1 MRYLEE
7 LFSLRGKVAIVTG
20 AARGNGKAIAEG
32 LLRAGASVAMVDVNG
47 DGVNS
52 SVAEFRNQS
61 LDAHAYTCD
70 LADASEIERLVTE
83 IVSSRKSIDVLVN
96 NAGVTFSY
104 PLLEYPDDAWDK
116 TYLVNLRAVF
126 LLSRAAG
133 KEMVKRG
140 KGSIINI
147 TSLNA
152 EMAFPAN
159 PAYMACK
166 GGVRQLTKSLAF
178 DLGPHGIR
186 ANNVGPGYF
195 VTEMTKGSWNDPERR
210 RQRTEHTVLGRWGE
224 PRDLAGVV
232 IFLASDASS
241 YVTGQDIY
249 VDGGW
254 LIKGL

>member
-1 MRYLEE
+1 MTYLDE
-7 LFSLRGKVAIVTG
+7 LFSLQGRVAVVTG

-47 DGVNS
+47 DGLDS
-52 SVAEFRNQS
+52 SVAEFRDQG
-61 LDAHAYTCD
+61 LHARAYTCD
-70 LADASEIERLVTE
+70 LADASAISRLIADVAYFY
-83 IVSSRKSIDVLVN
+83 KAIDVLVN
-96 NAGVTFSY
+96 NAGVTFGY

-116 TYLVNLRAVF
+116 TYEVNLRAAF
-126 LLSRAAG
+126 LLSRAVA
-133 KEMVKRG
+133 KEMVKSG

-152 EMAFPAN
+152 EMAFPDN

-166 GGVRQLTKSLAF
+166 GGLRQLTKSLAF

-195 VTEMTKGSWNDPERR
+195 VTEMTSRSWNDPDKR

-224 PRDLAGVV
+224 PRDLAGLV

>member
-1 MRYLEE
+1 MSYIEE
-7 LFSLRGKVAIVTG
+7 LFSLQGQVAIVTG

-47 DGVNS
+47 DGLNAA
-52 SVAEFRNQS
+52 VADFRNQS

-70 LADASEIERLVTE
+70 LSDGSQIERLVTE
-83 IVSSRKSIDVLVN
+83 IVSSSKSIDVLVN
-96 NAGVTFSY
+96 NAGVTFGY

-116 TYLVNLRAVF
+116 TYEVNLRAAF
-126 LLSRAAG
+126 LLSRAVG
-133 KEMVKRG
+133 REMVKRG

-152 EMAFPAN
+152 EMAFPDN

-166 GGVRQLTKSLAF
+166 GGLRQLTKSLAF
-178 DLGPHGIR
+178 DLGRHGIR

-195 VTEMTKGSWNDPERR
+195 VTEMTARSWNDPEKR

-241 YVTGQDIY
+241 YMTGQDIY

>member
-1 MRYLEE
+1 M
-7 LFSLRGKVAIVTG
+7 SMAM
-20 AARGNGKAIAEG
+20 
-32 LLRAGASVAMVDVNG
+32 ASIHRLPN
-47 DGVNS
+47 
-52 SVAEFRNQS
+52 
-61 LDAHAYTCD
+61 
-70 LADASEIERLVTE
+70 SEIKAWTHMLTPAIWRTHRLLSGWSRR
-83 IVSSRKSIDVLVN
+83 SSRPASRIDILVN

-116 TYLVNLRAVF
+116 TYQVNLRAVF

-166 GGVRQLTKSLAF
+166 GGLRQLTKSLAI

-195 VTEMTKGSWNDPERR
+195 VTEMTTSGVGMILKNGGSGPSTPFSGAGAN
-210 RQRTEHTVLGRWGE
+210 LGTWPG
-224 PRDLAGVV
+224 
-232 IFLASDASS
+232 S
-241 YVTGQDIY
+241 
-249 VDGGW
+249 
-254 LIKGL
+254 

>member
-1 MRYLEE
+1 VTYLEE

-20 AARGNGKAIAEG
+20 AARGNGKAIAEA
-32 LLRAGASVAMVDVNG
+32 LLKAGATVALVDVNG
-47 DGVNS
+47 EGVNS
-52 SVAEFRNQS
+52 SAAEFRNQN
-61 LDAHAYTCD
+61 LDAHAHRCD
-70 LADASEIERLVTE
+70 LADPSAIERLVTE
-83 IVSSRKSIDVLVN
+83 IVSSRKSIDILVN
-96 NAGVTFSY
+96 NAGVTFSH
-104 PLLEYPDDAWDK
+104 PLLEYPDDAWEQ
-116 TYLVNLRAVF
+116 TYRVNLRAVF
-126 LLSRAAG
+126 LLSRAVG
-133 KEMVKRG
+133 KVMVKG
-140 KGSIINI
+140 GAGSIINI

-166 GGVRQLTKSLAF
+166 GGVRQLTKSLAL

-195 VTEMTKGSWNDPERR
+195 VTDMTKGSWNDPERR
-210 RQRTEHTVLGRWGE
+210 RQRTEHTVLGRWGD
-224 PRDLAGVV
+224 PRDLAGAV

-241 YVTGQDIY
+241 YLTGQDIY

>member
-1 MRYLEE
+1 MSYLEE
-7 LFSLRGKVAIVTG
+7 LFSLRDKVAIVTG

-32 LLRAGASVAMVDVNG
+32 LLKAGARVAMVDIDG

-52 SVAEFRNQS
+52 SAAEFRNQS

-70 LADASEIERLVTE
+70 LADASAIERLVTE
-83 IVSSRKSIDVLVN
+83 IVSSCSSIDVLVN
-96 NAGVTFSY
+96 NAGVTFGY
-104 PLLEYPDDAWDK
+104 PQLEYPDDAWDK
-116 TYLVNLRAVF
+116 TYQVNLRAVF
-126 LLSRAAG
+126 LLSRAVG
-133 KEMVKRG
+133 REMVKRG

-166 GGVRQLTKSLAF
+166 GAVRQLTKSLAI
-178 DLGPHGIR
+178 DLGPLGIR

-195 VTEMTKGSWNDPERR
+195 VTEMTARSWNDPEKR

>member
-1 MRYLEE
+1 MKYLDE
-7 LFSLRGKVAIVTG
+7 LFSLQGKIAIVTG
-20 AARGNGKAIAEG
+20 AARGNGKAIAEA
-32 LLRAGASVAMVDVNG
+32 LLKAGASVAMVDV
-47 DGVNS
+47 DGEGVQAS
-52 SVAEFRNQS
+52 AAEFRNQS
-61 LDAHAYTCD
+61 LDADPYRCD
-70 LADASEIERLVTE
+70 LADASDIGRLVTE
-83 IVSSRKSIDVLVN
+83 IVSSRKSVDVLVN
-96 NAGVTFSY
+96 NAGVTFSH

-116 TYLVNLRAVF
+116 TYQVNLRAVF
-126 LLSRAAG
+126 LLSRAVG

-140 KGSIINI
+140 TGSIINI

-166 GGVRQLTKSLAF
+166 GGLRQLTKSLAL
-178 DLGPHGIR
+178 DLGPHGVR

-195 VTEMTKGSWNDPERR
+195 VTDMTKGSWNDPERR
-210 RQRTEHTVLGRWGE
+210 RQRTGHTVLGRWGE

-232 IFLASDASS
+232 IFLASEASA

>member
-1 MRYLEE
+1 VTYLEE
-7 LFSLRGKVAIVTG
+7 LFSLKGKVAIVTG

-32 LLRAGASVAMVDVNG
+32 LLKAGASVAMVDVNG

-52 SVAEFRNQS
+52 SAAEFRNES

-70 LADASEIERLVTE
+70 LADRAAIERLVTE
-83 IVSSRKSIDVLVN
+83 IVSSSKSIDILVN

-116 TYLVNLRAVF
+116 TYQINLRAAF
-126 LLSRAAG
+126 LLSRAVG

-159 PAYMACK
+159 PAYMASK
-166 GGVRQLTKSLAF
+166 GGLRQLTKALAM
-178 DLGPHGIR
+178 DLGAHGIR
-186 ANNVGPGYF
+186 ANNIGPGYF
-195 VTEMTKGSWNDPERR
+195 VTEMTARSWNDPEK
-210 RQRTEHTVLGRWGE
+210 RQQRAEHTVLGRWGE

>member
-1 MRYLEE
+1 MTYLEE
-7 LFSLRGKVAIVTG
+7 LFSLRGKVAVVTG

-32 LLRAGASVAMVDVNG
+32 LLKAGASVALVDVNS
-47 DGVNS
+47 DGVHA
-52 SVAEFRNQS
+52 SVAEFRQQR
-61 LDAHAYTCD
+61 LDAHAYGCD
-70 LADASEIERLVTE
+70 LADPSAIERLVTE
-83 IVSSRKSIDVLVN
+83 IASSHRSIDVLVN
-96 NAGVTFSY
+96 NAGVTFSH

-116 TYLVNLRAVF
+116 TYQVNLRAVF
-126 LLSRAAG
+126 LLSRAVG
-133 KEMVKRG
+133 REMVKRG
-140 KGSIINI
+140 GGSIINI

-166 GGVRQLTKSLAF
+166 GGVRQLTKSLAL

-195 VTEMTKGSWNDPERR
+195 VTDMTGGSWNDPERR
-210 RQRTEHTVLGRWGE
+210 RQRTEQTILGRWGD

-232 IFLASDASS
+232 IFLASEASS